1 MAIEAEQ
8 ISTGREGAG
17 VLAGGPADGA
27 VVDIDPR
34 VHRWAVLDG
43 HWYLRDF
50 SNEQM
55 LTAASLAA
63 VRRGERFV
71 YRHSFTCCATT

>member
-1 MAIEAEQ
+1 MKN
-8 ISTGREGAG
+8 AG

-27 VVDIDPR
+27 LVDIDPR
-34 VHRWAVLDG
+34 AHRWVVLDG
-43 HWYLRDF
+43 HWYLRDR

-55 LTAASLAA
+55 LTAASSAA

-71 YRHSFTCCATT
+71 YRHSITCCVTTWSKD